1 MFKIVNKIKFN
12 SEENKMKSVAD
23 TKTAIEIFNF
33 NKSKNLSYLLEK
45 RFGWMN
51 KFINED
57 EVGIEFGSGAGFA
70 KFYIKN
76 KNFKMSDLSKDKHLD
91 FKEVDAQATNFK
103 DESFNYIIASNM
115 IHHIP
120 YPIKFF
126 REMNRILKKN
136 GKLIIFESYCSIIFQ
151 LATIVMKHEGFDF
164 TKNVWDE
171 KDPKSDEKNAWAGN
185 IAVPHLLFDD
195 KQIFQKKMGNF
206 FSIEYEKLTECLIFL
221 NSGGVTSK
229 TFHIPLPFFAL
240 KILNLIDKILIK
252 FLPNFFGMGRRIVLK
267 KV

>member
-1 MFKIVNKIKFN
+1 MFKIVDKIKFAQ
-12 SEENKMKSVAD
+12 SENKMKSVAD
-23 TKTAIEIFNF
+23 TKTAIEIFNS
-33 NKSKNLSYLLEK
+33 NKSKNLRYLLDQ

-51 KFINED
+51 NFINED
-57 EVGIEFGSGAGFA
+57 EKGIEFGSGAGFA
-70 KFYIKN
+70 KHYIKN
-76 KNFKMSDLSKDKHLD
+76 KNFKMSDLSNDPHLD
-91 FKEVDAQATNFK
+91 FKKVDAQSTYFE
-103 DESFNYIIASNM
+103 DESFNYVIASNM

-136 GKLIIFESYCSIIFQ
+136 GKLIIFESYCSIFFQ
-151 LATIVMKHEGFDF
+151 LATILMRHEGFDF

-171 KDPKSDEKNAWAGN
+171 KEPKSDEKNAWAGN

-195 KQIFQKKMGNF
+195 KNTFQKNMGSF
-206 FSIEYEKLTECLIFL
+206 FSIEYEELTECLIFL

-240 KILNLIDKILIK
+240 KVLNFIDKILIK
-252 FLPNFFGMGRRIVLK
+252 FLPNIFGMGRRIVLK
-267 KV
+267 KQ